1 MIVKYLKFSIIE
13 TNKRR
18 SVNDDDFF
26 LKVHVYLRG
35 NRCDYSPRAPGNLA
49 TPLHIIDTNIYKH
62 NERTESKFKIT
73 YVDRL
78 LYVTFFK
85 NRLNFTH

>member
-1 MIVKYLKFSIIE
+1 MKYLKISVVE
-13 TNKRR
+13 PNKRR

-26 LKVHVYLRG
+26 KVYIYLRG

-62 NERTESKFKIT
+62 KERT
-73 YVDRL
+73 
-78 LYVTFFK
+78 
-85 NRLNFTH
+85 